1 MEVKTVRQSG
11 MPVEL
16 DQLKNCDE
24 EFKKEF
30 DIINAA
36 HGQDMERVHKELEL
50 LDVKLAAK
58 YDTISVF
65 KLPETEEQIKNFIET
80 YGNYM
85 IALHKDTDE
94 VLMVIIDQGI

>member
-16 DQLKNCDE
+16 DKLQACED
-24 EFKKEF
+24 EFKKEY
-30 DIINAA
+30 DAIQAA
-36 HGQDMERVHKELEL
+36 HGQDMKKVHEELEA

-58 YDTISVF
+58 YDTISIF
-65 KLPETEEQIKNFIET
+65 ELPESEEQIKNFIET